1 MNWYLQ
7 SSEDC
12 DVVKSSRIRL
22 ARNLNGFKFNLEN
35 KSEIEQLENKI
46 KDNLYSIGYG
56 LKYLKLKDMDDIT
69 KMSLVEKNLISPEF
83 ALNKSETG
91 SILINDEENICI
103 MIGGKDHINIQVF
116 NCGLDLENTLNLAIE
131 IDKKIEDLLGY
142 AINNDNGLYLLTNL
156 YDKGI
161 YEINTVQDC
170 FNSDIPNLY
179 NIRKIG
185 FIMEDKN
192 LNYWRNLK
200 KDYAKINH
208 QIIDNEYIYTKEIKN
223 DFEKLIRNYHLE
235 KLVNISD
242 FGNIGD
248 CIKDNSFK
256 FENQINFYNAVTL
269 YKIIKL
275 KWPNDWDIFKIFN
288 NFTDKEMIIK
298 AEHKY
303 KFKCI
308 SACTFLLLIYLIFV
322 IPLILMLFK

>member
-1 MNWYLQ
+1 MLHKYLQ
-7 SSEDC
+7 FFQTTFDKLTSLGGSDSTWIDYCQTVGTELL
-12 DVVKSSRIRL
+12 VLFIGIVYIFTIFLIIYIPIFGNKRIIKLIR
-22 ARNLNGFKFNLEN
+22 
-35 KSEIEQLENKI
+35 I
-46 KDNLYSIGYG
+46 KDKFYNLKTAY
-56 LKYLKLKDMDDIT
+56 
-69 KMSLVEKNLISPEF
+69 
-83 ALNKSETG
+83 
-91 SILINDEENICI
+91 
-103 MIGGKDHINIQVF
+103 
-116 NCGLDLENTLNLAIE
+116 
-131 IDKKIEDLLGY
+131 
-142 AINNDNGLYLLTNL
+142 DN
-156 YDKGI
+156 
-161 YEINTVQDC
+161 
-170 FNSDIPNLY
+170 
-179 NIRKIG
+179 
-185 FIMEDKN
+185 
-192 LNYWRNLK
+192 WRNLK

-275 KWPNDWDIFKIFN
+275 NWPNDWDIFKIFN

>member
-1 MNWYLQ
+1 MLHKYLQ
-7 SSEDC
+7 FFQTTFDKLTSLGGSDSTWIDYCQTVGTELL
-12 DVVKSSRIRL
+12 VLFIGIVYIFTIFLIIYIPIFGNKRIIKLIR
-22 ARNLNGFKFNLEN
+22 
-35 KSEIEQLENKI
+35 I
-46 KDNLYSIGYG
+46 KDKFYNLKTAY
-56 LKYLKLKDMDDIT
+56 
-69 KMSLVEKNLISPEF
+69 
-83 ALNKSETG
+83 
-91 SILINDEENICI
+91 
-103 MIGGKDHINIQVF
+103 
-116 NCGLDLENTLNLAIE
+116 
-131 IDKKIEDLLGY
+131 
-142 AINNDNGLYLLTNL
+142 DN
-156 YDKGI
+156 
-161 YEINTVQDC
+161 
-170 FNSDIPNLY
+170 
-179 NIRKIG
+179 
-185 FIMEDKN
+185 
-192 LNYWRNLK
+192 WRNLK

-288 NFTDKEMIIK
+288 NFTDKEMNIK

>member
-1 MNWYLQ
+1 MLHKYLQ
-7 SSEDC
+7 FFQITFDKLTSLGESDSTWIDYCQTVGTELL
-12 DVVKSSRIRL
+12 VLFIGIVYIFTIFLIIYIPIFGNKRIIKLIR
-22 ARNLNGFKFNLEN
+22 
-35 KSEIEQLENKI
+35 I
-46 KDNLYSIGYG
+46 KDKFYNLKTAY
-56 LKYLKLKDMDDIT
+56 
-69 KMSLVEKNLISPEF
+69 
-83 ALNKSETG
+83 
-91 SILINDEENICI
+91 
-103 MIGGKDHINIQVF
+103 
-116 NCGLDLENTLNLAIE
+116 
-131 IDKKIEDLLGY
+131 
-142 AINNDNGLYLLTNL
+142 DN
-156 YDKGI
+156 
-161 YEINTVQDC
+161 
-170 FNSDIPNLY
+170 
-179 NIRKIG
+179 
-185 FIMEDKN
+185 
-192 LNYWRNLK
+192 WRNLK

>member
-1 MNWYLQ
+1 MLHKYLQ
-7 SSEDC
+7 FFQITFDKLTSLGGSDSTWIDYCQTVGTELL
-12 DVVKSSRIRL
+12 VLFIGIVYIFTIFLIIYIPIFGNKRIIKLIR
-22 ARNLNGFKFNLEN
+22 
-35 KSEIEQLENKI
+35 I
-46 KDNLYSIGYG
+46 KDKFYNLKTAY
-56 LKYLKLKDMDDIT
+56 
-69 KMSLVEKNLISPEF
+69 
-83 ALNKSETG
+83 
-91 SILINDEENICI
+91 
-103 MIGGKDHINIQVF
+103 
-116 NCGLDLENTLNLAIE
+116 
-131 IDKKIEDLLGY
+131 
-142 AINNDNGLYLLTNL
+142 DN
-156 YDKGI
+156 
-161 YEINTVQDC
+161 
-170 FNSDIPNLY
+170 
-179 NIRKIG
+179 
-185 FIMEDKN
+185 
-192 LNYWRNLK
+192 WRNLK

-275 KWPNDWDIFKIFN
+275 NWPNDWDIFKIFN